1 MAVNQARYKRLGFLS
16 LDSNERSSFEARELK
31 SVHVNGQVWSRV
43 STHGVPLE
51 YPLEYPCEY
60 S

>member
-31 SVHVNGQVWSRV
+31 SVHVNGQVPCEYSR
-43 STHGVPLE
+43 STHGVPQQ
-51 YPLEYPCEY
+51 YPCEY
-60 S
+60 P